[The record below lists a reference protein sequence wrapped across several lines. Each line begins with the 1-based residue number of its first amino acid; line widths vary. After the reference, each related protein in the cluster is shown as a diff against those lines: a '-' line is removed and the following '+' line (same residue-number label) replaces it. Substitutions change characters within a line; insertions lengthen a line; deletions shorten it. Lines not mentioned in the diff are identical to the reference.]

1 MNTEGT
7 GGHAAESTA
16 GHAVEGHAGHAAEGN
31 AGHAVEGIAG
41 HVAADADEHAERFTA
56 LRPLLFTIAYEILGS
71 ATEADDVLQDGYL
84 RWSRVDLAEVR
95 DTRSYLA
102 KLVTRQALNA
112 LRASSRRREDYVGP
126 WLPEPL
132 LLDERDASADAVL
145 AESVSMAMLVVLE
158 TLTPDE
164 RAVFVLR
171 EVFGFEHGEIAA
183 AVGKS
188 VAAVRQTAHRAR
200 AHVQARRKRFA
211 PLDTE
216 AERITEQFMA
226 ATATGD
232 LDGLLAL
239 LAPDAV
245 WTADSGGKTTA
256 ARKPVVGAAK
266 VAAAVLDIF
275 HKRRTESDLRIETV
289 TCNGAPAI
297 AAYIEGRLEGVFLL
311 VVAAG
316 RITDFYAI
324 RNPDKLIAMTGV
336 HRISRR

>member
-1 MNTEGT
+1 VNIEDPE
-7 GGHAAESTA
+7 A
-16 GHAVEGHAGHAAEGN
+16 
-31 AGHAVEGIAG
+31 
-41 HVAADADEHAERFTA
+41 HAERFTL

-71 ATEADDVLQDGYL
+71 ATEADDVLQESYL
-84 RWSRVDLAEVR
+84 RWSRVDLADVL
-95 DTRSYLA
+95 DTKSYLA

-112 LRASSRRREDYVGP
+112 LRAGSRRREDYVGP

-132 LLDERDASADAVL
+132 LLDERDASSDAVL

-200 AHVQARRKRFA
+200 GHVRARRKRFA
-211 PLDTE
+211 PVDAAET
-216 AERITEQFMA
+216 ERITERFMA
-226 ATATGD
+226 ATTTGD
-232 LDGLLAL
+232 LDGLLEL

-256 ARKPVVGAAK
+256 SRKPVIGAAK
-266 VAAAVLDIF
+266 VASAVLDIF
-275 HKRRTESDLRIETV
+275 HKRRTTIPDLRIETV
-289 TCNGAPAI
+289 NCNGAPAI
-297 AAYIEGRLEGVFLL
+297 AAYIEGRLEGVFML
-311 VVAAG
+311 AIADG
-316 RITDFYAI
+316 RITDFFAI
-324 RNPDKLIAMTGV
+324 RNPDKLLAMTET